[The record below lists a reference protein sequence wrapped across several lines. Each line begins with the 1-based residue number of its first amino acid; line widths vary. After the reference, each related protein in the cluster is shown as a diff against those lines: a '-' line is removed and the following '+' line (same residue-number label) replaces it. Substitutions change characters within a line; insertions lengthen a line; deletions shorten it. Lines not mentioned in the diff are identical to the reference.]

1 MLFFERRLRTP
12 LFPQFEA
19 SECGAACL
27 GAVLAHFGRW
37 EPLEQLREDCGVG
50 RDGSSAADIAAAGR
64 RYGLRIS
71 GWRKQIDE
79 LRSLPLPVI
88 LFWEFNHF
96 LVLEGFGRG
105 CYYLN
110 DPANG
115 RRTVSEETFDRGFT
129 GVVLVAEPTA
139 EFRRGG
145 APPGVLRKLW
155 PWLRE
160 VRGALA
166 FAALCGLLAALPGL
180 ALPIL
185 LSLFVDHVLS
195 GAETAWGAPLV
206 GAAAAAGAAVYLL
219 IWFQQHSL
227 SNLAVRLAVVH
238 SERFLSRLLRL
249 PSQYFAHRFAGDLTS
264 RVQLNDAVALGA
276 SRQFAGVMI
285 ELVMSALFL
294 ALMVVYDPLLALL
307 VAALGGA
314 NVALMRMLSRLRS
327 DENRQ
332 LRREQALLFG
342 VGASGL
348 RSMESLRAT
357 AAEDD
362 FFSRWSGYQARELA
376 ARQQFAE
383 SGYVIAA
390 LPRLFLILGGA
401 AVLGFGGW
409 RVVSGDMTIGVLMGF
424 YVVAVNFLQPIG
436 RFVQSADAFQILEAD
451 LQRLSDVM
459 EAPEDAALAA
469 QSAQSAAD
477 GAAGSGIATLNGR
490 LRLAGR
496 IELRNVTFGYQ
507 AKQAP
512 LIDNLSLTIE
522 PGQRVAVIGPTG
534 SGKSTLL
541 KLLSGEY
548 RPWSGEILFDGVP
561 IGEVPREVLT
571 GSVAVVDQQIF
582 LFAATVRDNLTMW
595 NPTVPDQQLVAA
607 AQDALI
613 HDDIMGRAAGY
624 DALVEEGGRNF
635 SGGQRQR
642 LEIGRALVN
651 NPSVLLLDEATST
664 LDALTEMR
672 IDDSLRR
679 RGCTCMIV
687 AHRLSTIRDCDQ
699 IVVLEHGREVQRG
712 VHEELIADE
721 QGLYRQLLQAN

>member
-79 LRSLPLPVI
+79 LCSLPLPVI

-195 GAETAWGAPLV
+195 GAEAAWGAPLV

-227 SNLAVRLAVVH
+227 SNLAVRLSVVH

-548 RPWSGEILFDGVP
+548 RPWLGEILFDGVP

-679 RGCTCMIV
+679 RGCTCVIV

-699 IVVLEHGREVQRG
+699 IVVLERGREVQRG
-712 VHEELIADE
+712 VHEELIADA